1 MKNVCENCGECCL
14 ETEMIL
20 SRQDID
26 LIVRK
31 HPNRINKQDFVFK
44 TKNGNFQI
52 KNFEKHCVFLDIS
65 TKKCKIYR
73 YRPQGCRFYP
83 LIYDFQKNN
92 CALDKDCPRSHF
104 FYQDKK
110 ILVET
115 CKNLKNFLKRQLK
128 IIFS

>member
-1 MKNVCENCGECCL
+1 M
-14 ETEMIL
+14 
-20 SRQDID
+20 
-26 LIVRK
+26 
-31 HPNRINKQDFVFK
+31 FK

-52 KNFEKHCVFLDIS
+52 KNFEKHCVFLDYS

-83 LIYDFQKNN
+83 LIYDIQNNN
-92 CALDKDCPRSHF
+92 CAFDKDCPRVHL

-115 CKNLKNFLKRQLK
+115 CKNLKNFLKKQLK